1 MRNSSETINI
11 LRVSKICIMQW
22 QNRNNKRIVRITWNH
37 FLFLLWWKEQ
47 KICYQVKIIFYNQE
61 NITKQTKFRNIFTR
75 TWKWTYLQLA
85 CTSLQSQNC
94 TLLSHPSLQ
103 TQKSL
108 GLEPDTS
115 FFFYKTWI
123 WINSTISYTSLSFSA
138 FTQELFYPDS
148 DPWTAH
154 FNWKNSEMRSTPK
167 LLVCNYLNTEINQV
181 LHFPQVRWARI
192 YTSIGIN

>member
-115 FFFYKTWI
+115 FFFFTRLEYGSIQQSVTPLSHFLPLHR
-123 WINSTISYTSLSFSA
+123 NS
-138 FTQELFYPDS
+138 
-148 DPWTAH
+148 
-154 FNWKNSEMRSTPK
+154 STPIAIHELHILIEK
-167 LLVCNYLNTEINQV
+167 TQKWDQLPNY
-181 LHFPQVRWARI
+181 
-192 YTSIGIN
+192 